1 MMLLL
6 VGAAE
11 LAEECHVNLAEHVK
25 RGDSGTYPQKRPQ
38 PGMAARE
45 AVPDDRVLRHKAG
58 ERWDGAD
65 RERRGKKRPK
75 RDRQALAYP
84 AHHPH
89 VLHTAHRMDHRPR
102 TEKQAAFE
110 KRVRHQVKDAVD
122 VSARTARSQHVP
134 KRGT

>member
-11 LAEECHVNLAEHVK
+11 LAEECHVNLAEHIK
-25 RGDSGTYPQKRPQ
+25 RGDSRTCPQKRPQ

-58 ERWDGAD
+58 EWWNAAD
-65 RERRGKKRPK
+65 RKRRAKKSPK
-75 RDRQALAYP
+75 RDRQPLAQTP
-84 AHHPH
+84 HHPH

-122 VSARTARSQHVP
+122 VSAHP
-134 KRGT
+134 